1 MSELQFIFSRWVVEV
16 ALYMAPRWPMGLQ
29 NGLHIAISVYYG
41 RGIAGNIYCKYI
53 NGFYI
58 NGFVGWHLW

>member
-1 MSELQFIFSRWVVEV
+1 MEV

-58 NGFVGWHLW
+58 NGFVGWHL